1 MKIFRNYIALALVL
15 LITVS
20 ATGIN
25 ISLHKCCGSIQ
36 DFSLFG
42 KAKECKMGQKPAT
55 KSCPVK
61 SENSFTK
68 DVCCDNQQISLNQ
81 VTDKISPKN
90 NQVKD
95 KEQSFDVLFVYTLFN
110 NWFGSSSENQD
121 EKEDKPSPGLF
132 IVEALIL
139 LLQQF
144 RI

>member
-1 MKIFRNYIALALVL
+1 MKTFRNYIALALVL

-42 KAKECKMGQKPAT
+42 KAKECKMAQKPAT

-61 SENSFTK
+61 SENSLTK
-68 DVCCDNQQISLNQ
+68 DACCDNQQISLNQ
-81 VTDKISPKN
+81 VTNKISPKT

-95 KEQSFDVLFVYTLFN
+95 KEQSFDVLFVYTLFD
-110 NWFGSSSENQD
+110 NWFGCSDDQD
-121 EKEDKPSPGLF
+121 EKEDEPSPGLF

>member
-42 KAKECKMGQKPAT
+42 KAKECKMAQKTTA

-68 DVCCDNQQISLNQ
+68 DACCDNQQISLNQ
-81 VTDKISPKN
+81 VTDKVSPKN

-110 NWFGSSSENQD
+110 NWFGSSEGQDQKQD
-121 EKEDKPSPGLF
+121 EPSPGLF